1 LLGGSVAT
9 VSYARY
15 AALLILLLLLGVAL
29 AAVVSVEGVLSVD
42 LGITREVQEPRL
54 IDTLLQPLMVF
65 VSALG
70 YDFWPYLLLAV
81 AVAWLLLQRQW
92 VAAALVAATALA
104 DGLTVLV
111 KVIVARPRPTP
122 DLVEVYRTVSGYSFP
137 SGHVVH
143 YVAFYGIIGYLAWRR
158 LRTRPPPRGL
168 ARTALRVLLVLCCV
182 LVALVGPSR
191 VVLGAHWPTDVL
203 GGYLLGG
210 ACLLLLI
217 AIAEHL
223 LPAMAKPLPGRQA
236 PVSREVRNC
245 NHLK

>member
-1 LLGGSVAT
+1 LSSNV
-9 VSYARY
+9 RY
-15 AALLILLLLLGVAL
+15 AALLILLLVLGVAL

-42 LGITREVQEPRL
+42 LGITREVQEPRS
-54 IDTLLQPLMVF
+54 IDTLVQPPMVF

-70 YDFWPYLLLAV
+70 YDLWPYLILSA

-92 VAAALVAATALA
+92 SAAALVAASAVA

-111 KVIVARPRPTP
+111 KLAVARPRPSP
-122 DLVEVYRTVSGYSFP
+122 DLVEVYRSVSGYSFP

-143 YVAFYGIIGYLAWRR
+143 YVAFYGFIGYLVWRR

-191 VVLGAHWPTDVL
+191 VFLGAHWPTDVL

-210 ACLLLLI
+210 ACLLVLI
-217 AIAEHL
+217 AVAEHV
-223 LPAMAKPLPGRQA
+223 LPSGSGPAGRR
-236 PVSREVRNC
+236 S
-245 NHLK
+245 

>member
-1 LLGGSVAT
+1 LS
-9 VSYARY
+9 SKARY
-15 AALLILLLLLGVAL
+15 AALLVLLLALGVAL

-54 IDTLLQPLMVF
+54 IDALLQPLMIF

-70 YDFWPYLLLAV
+70 NDLWPYVLLAG

-111 KVIVARPRPTP
+111 KFIVARPRPTP

-143 YVAFYGIIGYLAWRR
+143 YVAFYGIIAYLAWRR
-158 LRTRPPPRGL
+158 LRMRPPCGL
-168 ARTALRVLLVLCCV
+168 ARSGLYLLLVVCCA

-191 VVLGAHWPTDVL
+191 VFLGAHWPTDVL

-217 AIAEHL
+217 ACAERL
-223 LPAMAKPLPGRQA
+223 LPGGATPPTRRHARTSPPTRA
-236 PVSREVRNC
+236 P
-245 NHLK
+245 